1 MAAMAMVSKQLNK
14 PCIIVVNDKKSNVG
28 KVCNDLKGLL
38 GSFDIDVHW
47 MGAAASWDALSQSQL
62 LQRSFATGG
71 VVPVLQCYYTEL
83 TRLNTYVREQG
94 IVGKDLFAFTFG
106 VQACSFATCS
116 MFCLNARQ
124 VAHVR
129 HVCNSRQPG
138 ANVLVLSQGAQHAFL
153 EYNSPSTL
161 QSVCQALR
169 SYL

>member
-94 IVGKDLFAFTFG
+94 IVGKDMFALLL
-106 VQACSFATCS
+106 VYKHAEVCY
-116 MFCLNARQ
+116 M
-124 VAHVR
+124 R
-129 HVCNSRQPG
+129 HVLPQCKAGG
-138 ANVLVLSQGAQHAFL
+138 AYAACMQ
-153 EYNSPSTL
+153 
-161 QSVCQALR
+161 
-169 SYL
+169 